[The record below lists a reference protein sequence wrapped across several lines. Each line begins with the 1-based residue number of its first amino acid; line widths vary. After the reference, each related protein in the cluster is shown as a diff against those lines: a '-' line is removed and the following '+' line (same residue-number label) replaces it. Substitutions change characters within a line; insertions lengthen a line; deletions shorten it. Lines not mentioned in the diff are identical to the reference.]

1 MSFVAVDYDIGS
13 SHVIPMSGMG
23 TDWGAIIPFG
33 YMPGSTFPALKYDAN
48 WDEFCDV
55 QFWNNHDFIGV
66 DNNIFTIQNKEA
78 ASVVKKYYR

>member
-1 MSFVAVDYDIGS
+1 
-13 SHVIPMSGMG
+13 
-23 TDWGAIIPFG
+23 
-33 YMPGSTFPALKYDAN
+33 MPESTFPALKYDAN

-55 QFWNNHDFIGV
+55 QFWNNHDFIGL